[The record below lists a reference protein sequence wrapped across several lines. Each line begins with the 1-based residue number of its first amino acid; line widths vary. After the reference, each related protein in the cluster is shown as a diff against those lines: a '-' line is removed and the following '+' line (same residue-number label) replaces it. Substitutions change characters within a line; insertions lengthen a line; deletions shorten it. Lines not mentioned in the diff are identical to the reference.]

1 MDDVRPKIK
10 FYSMG
15 SERLD
20 FARLSGLKSFDSSK
34 PVRAS
39 RNFNAALKSVI
50 QKDID
55 FLSKKIDNIT
65 KEITKRLAIN
75 GTTLEKKLEG
85 KIQNIDAL
93 IIDVETLISNV
104 IIEKNSI
111 KIGVFTTNKKK
122 LKERISKLE
131 DSAEFLAKCQ
141 SDLISIK
148 NEYTKLVER
157 NLSIADDGIEP
168 EDNDDLPA
176 EDPLERTI
184 NFYMNKHERT

>member
-1 MDDVRPKIK
+1 MDDVEPKIK
-10 FYSMG
+10 FYRMG

-20 FARLSGLKSFDSSK
+20 FARLSSLKSFDSSK
-34 PVRAS
+34 PVRTS

-111 KIGVFTTNKKK
+111 KIGVFTANKKK
-122 LKERISKLE
+122 LRERISKLE

-157 NLSIADDGIEP
+157 NLSIVDDEIGP

-184 NFYMNKHERT
+184 NFYMKKHERT